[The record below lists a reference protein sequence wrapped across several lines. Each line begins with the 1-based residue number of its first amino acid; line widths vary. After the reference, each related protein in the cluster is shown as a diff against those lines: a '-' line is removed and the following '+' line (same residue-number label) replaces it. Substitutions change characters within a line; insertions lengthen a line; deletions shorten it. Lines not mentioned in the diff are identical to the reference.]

1 MELISPTY
9 FAKEKVQTVQDYVLF
24 CLQAVGNFFR
34 KPLYLADMLVQADL
48 IGVGSLPIVLLTGF
62 FTGAVLALQASNT
75 LSRFGSIDLVGQL
88 VSTSMVRELGPVLTS
103 LMVAGRNSSGMASEL
118 GSMVVTEQIDAMRAL
133 GTDPMKKLVTPRV
146 GATVFMLFFLA
157 IISDLTGL
165 TGGLMVAKVLLR
177 LDARQYWESAWQT
190 LVFQDVFMGLVKP
203 VLFGFIIATIGCFY
217 GMNARGGTQG
227 VGRATTQAMVA
238 SSVLILVFDFFVT
251 RFLMAVLSFH

>member
-24 CLQAVGNFFR
+24 SAHAVGNLFR
-34 KPLYLADMLVQADL
+34 KPFYLIDMVRQADA
-48 IGVGSLPIVLLTGF
+48 IGVGSLPIVVLTGF

-75 LSRFGSIDLVGQL
+75 LERFGSITLVGQL

-146 GATVFMLFFLA
+146 VATVFMLFFLA
-157 IISDLTGL
+157 IISDLVGL
-165 TGGLMVAKVLLR
+165 VGGLAIAKLLLR
-177 LDARQYWESAWQT
+177 LDARQYWYNAWET
-190 LVFQDVFMGLVKP
+190 LVFQDVFMGLIKP
-203 VLFGFIIATIGCFY
+203 VIFGFIIATIGCFY

-238 SSVLILVFDFFVT
+238 ASVLILAMDLFVT
-251 RFLMAVLSFH
+251 RFLMATLSYH